1 MELIIPI
8 LMFAIPV
15 LIAVMDNKKRKNT
28 GKPQVFSEPLFPEAP
43 LPSEEKMMGDNIQRQ
58 VRIKPAPA
66 PAPRPRP
73 TQKAAHKPVIQ
84 PKQKPAARIEIEEE
98 NSIEID
104 PKKLIIYSEI
114 LKPKFDE

>member
-15 LIAVMDNKKRKNT
+15 IIAVLDNKKRKNA

-43 LPSEEKMMGDNIQRQ
+43 LPEEKDLMGDNTQRQ

-66 PAPRPRP
+66 PSARPKP
-73 TQKAAHKPVIQ
+73 AQKVAHKPVIQ
-84 PKQKPAARIEIEEE
+84 PKQKPAARIETEEE